1 MLSIF
6 KKLFSAPADFKQVLT
21 NGGLLI
27 DVRTK
32 TEFADG
38 HLKGSIN
45 IPLDELPKKI
55 SDLQKM
61 EKPIIT
67 VCRSGNRSGIA
78 KRILKSAGIEV
89 YNGGAWN
96 SLEQKIK

>member
-6 KKLFSAPADFKQVLT
+6 KKLFAAPTDFKALLS
-21 NGGLLI
+21 NGGIII

-32 TEFADG
+32 SEFASG
-38 HLKGSIN
+38 HIKGSLN
-45 IPLDELPKKI
+45 IPLDELPKKV
-55 SDLQKM
+55 SELQQKQQS
-61 EKPIIT
+61 IIT

-78 KRILKSAGIEV
+78 KSILKSAGIEV

>member
-1 MLSIF
+1 MLSLF
-6 KKLFSAPADFKQVLT
+6 KKLFPAPTNFKQILS

-32 TEFADG
+32 NEFAGG
-38 HLKGSIN
+38 HIKGSVN

-55 SDLQKM
+55 SELQQKHQ
-61 EKPIIT
+61 PIIT

-78 KRILKSAGIEV
+78 KNMLKSAGMEV

-96 SLEQKIK
+96 SLEQKI

>member
-6 KKLFSAPADFKQVLT
+6 KKLFPSPIDYQQ
-21 NGGLLI
+21 LLSRGALII

-32 TEFADG
+32 SEFASG
-38 HLKGSIN
+38 HIKGSVN

-55 SDLQKM
+55 TELQK
-61 EKPIIT
+61 KQQPLIT

-78 KRILKSAGIEV
+78 KSMLKSANIEV

>member
-6 KKLFSAPADFKQVLT
+6 KKLFPSPIDYQEVLSR
-21 NGGLLI
+21 GALII

-32 TEFADG
+32 SEFAGG
-38 HLKGSIN
+38 HIQGSVN
-45 IPLDELPKKI
+45 IPLDELPRKI
-55 SDLQKM
+55 TELQQRQQ
-61 EKPIIT
+61 PLIT

-78 KRILKSAGIEV
+78 KNMLKSANIEV

-96 SLEQKIK
+96 SLERKIK

>member
-6 KKLFSAPADFKQVLT
+6 KKLFPSPIDFKEVLS
-21 NGGLLI
+21 GGALII

-32 TEFADG
+32 GEFSGG
-38 HLKGSIN
+38 HIKGSIN
-45 IPLDELPKKI
+45 IPLDELPRKI
-55 SDLQKM
+55 TELQQKQQ
-61 EKPIIT
+61 PVIT

-78 KRILKSAGIEV
+78 KSMLKSANIEV

>member
-6 KKLFSAPADFKQVLT
+6 KKLFPSPIDYQQVLSRRA
-21 NGGLLI
+21 LII

-32 TEFADG
+32 GEFAGG
-38 HLKGSIN
+38 HIKGSVN
-45 IPLDELPKKI
+45 IPLDELPRKI
-55 SDLQKM
+55 AELQQKQQTL
-61 EKPIIT
+61 IT
-67 VCRSGNRSGIA
+67 VCRSSNRSGIA
-78 KRILKSAGIEV
+78 KKMLKSANIEV

>member
-6 KKLFSAPADFKQVLT
+6 KKLFPSPIDYQQ
-21 NGGLLI
+21 LLSRGALII

-32 TEFADG
+32 SEFAGG
-38 HLKGSIN
+38 HIKGSVN

-55 SDLQKM
+55 TELQK
-61 EKPIIT
+61 KQQPLIT

-78 KRILKSAGIEV
+78 KSMLKSANIEV
-89 YNGGAWN
+89 YNGGEWN

>member
-6 KKLFSAPADFKQVLT
+6 KKLFPAPANFKQVLA

-32 TEFADG
+32 SEFVGG
-38 HLKGSIN
+38 HIKGSIN
-45 IPLDELPKKI
+45 IPLDELPKEI

-61 EKPIIT
+61 EKPVIT
-67 VCRSGNRSGIA
+67 ICRSGNRSGIA
-78 KRILKSAGIEV
+78 KRMLKSAGIEV

>member
-6 KKLFSAPADFKQVLT
+6 KKLFPSPIDYQQ
-21 NGGLLI
+21 LLSRGALII

-32 TEFADG
+32 SEFAGG
-38 HLKGSIN
+38 HIKGSVN

-55 SDLQKM
+55 TELQK
-61 EKPIIT
+61 KQQPLIT
-67 VCRSGNRSGIA
+67 VCRSGNRSGMA
-78 KRILKSAGIEV
+78 KSMLKSANIEV
-89 YNGGAWN
+89 YNGGEWN

>member
-6 KKLFSAPADFKQVLT
+6 KKLFPSPIDYQQ
-21 NGGLLI
+21 LLSRGALII

-32 TEFADG
+32 SEFAGG
-38 HLKGSIN
+38 HIKGSVN

-55 SDLQKM
+55 TELQK
-61 EKPIIT
+61 KQQPLIT

-78 KRILKSAGIEV
+78 KSMLKSANIEV

>member
-6 KKLFSAPADFKQVLT
+6 KKLFPSPIDYQK
-21 NGGLLI
+21 LLSRGALII

-32 TEFADG
+32 NEFAGG
-38 HLKGSIN
+38 HIKGSVN
-45 IPLDELPKKI
+45 IPLDELPRKI
-55 SDLQKM
+55 TELQQKQQ
-61 EKPIIT
+61 PLIT

-78 KRILKSAGIEV
+78 KNMLKSAHIEV

>member
-6 KKLFSAPADFKQVLT
+6 KKLFPSPIDYQQ
-21 NGGLLI
+21 LLSRGALII

-32 TEFADG
+32 SEFAGG
-38 HLKGSIN
+38 HIKGSVN
-45 IPLDELPKKI
+45 IPLDELLKKI
-55 SDLQKM
+55 TELQK
-61 EKPIIT
+61 KQQPLIT

-78 KRILKSAGIEV
+78 KSMLKSANIEV